1 MRLTRNEPT
10 HRMRR
15 LGEVLREL
23 RRRAGLSQQEAADRL
38 NYDHRKISRIEKG
51 QRPDYHGMRAMLD
64 TYGVP
69 FSQWEPYMEMYARAL
84 EKGWWTKYDL
94 EDQGYISLE
103 HDAAKVSDFQVTY
116 VPGLLQTAEYL
127 RAGFARARVQR
138 SKKWIDNQV
147 EVRMLRQERLTADDP
162 LRFHTIMVES
172 ALAHASE
179 AQLRHIGKRAQL
191 DHVTVQVLTR
201 AAGPNDGQMG
211 PFTVLDFPA
220 KADRS
225 VLYIEHASGSLH
237 VEDPSK
243 VKVAKLTFTHLSKL
257 ALTPAESA
265 EWIGRLAAER

>member
-1 MRLTRNEPT
+1 MSRNEPT

-23 RRRAGLSQQEAADRL
+23 RQRAGLSQLEAADRL

-51 QRPDYHGMRAMLD
+51 QKPDYHGMRAMLD
-64 TYGVP
+64 TYGVSV
-69 FSQWEPYMEMYARAL
+69 SQWEPYMEMYARAL

-103 HDAAKVSDFQVTY
+103 HDASKVCDYQIAY
-116 VPGLLQTAEYL
+116 VPGLLQTEEYL
-127 RAGFARARVQR
+127 RAGFGRARVQR
-138 SKKWIDNQV
+138 SKRWIDNQV
-147 EVRMLRQERLTADDP
+147 EVRMLRQKRLAAGEP
-162 LRFHTIMVES
+162 LHLHAIVLES

-179 AQLRHIGKRAQL
+179 AQLLHIGKRARL
-191 DHVTVQVLTR
+191 DHVTVQVITH
-201 AAGPNDGQMG
+201 AVGPNDGQMG
-211 PFTVLDFPA
+211 SFTVLDFPV

-225 VLYIEHASGSLH
+225 VLYVEHAAGSLH

-257 ALTPAESA
+257 ALTPQESA

>member
-1 MRLTRNEPT
+1 MSRNEPT

-23 RRRAGLSQQEAADRL
+23 RQRAGLSQQEAADRL

-94 EDQGYISLE
+94 DDQGYISLE
-103 HDAAKVSDFQVTY
+103 HDASKVSDFQVTY
-116 VPGLLQTAEYL
+116 VPGLLQTSDYV
-127 RAGFARARVQR
+127 RAVLAGARVQR
-138 SKKWIDNQV
+138 SKRWIANQI
-147 EVRMLRQERLTADDP
+147 EVRLLRQERLLAEEP
-162 LRFHTIMVES
+162 LQLHAIMLES
-172 ALAHASE
+172 ALAQAS
-179 AQLRHIGKRAQL
+179 RAQL
-191 DHVTVQVLTR
+191 THLEERRRLANVTVQVLPHR
-201 AAGPNDGQMG
+201 AGFNEGQYG
-211 PFTVLDFPA
+211 AFTVLDFPM

-225 VLYIEHASGSLH
+225 VLYVEHAAGSLH

-243 VKVAKLTFTHLSKL
+243 VKVARLTFTHLSKL
-257 ALTPAESA
+257 ALSPEESA
-265 EWIGRLAAER
+265 DWLGRLAAER

>member
-1 MRLTRNEPT
+1 MTRNEPT

-23 RRRAGLSQQEAADRL
+23 RLRAGLSQQDAADRL

-51 QRPDYHGMRAMLD
+51 QKPDYHGMRAMLD

-69 FSQWEPYMEMYARAL
+69 LSQWEPYMEMYARAL

-116 VPGLLQTAEYL
+116 VPGLLQTPDYI
-127 RAGFARARVQR
+127 RAMFTSARVQR
-138 SKKWIDNQV
+138 SKRWIANQV
-147 EVRMLRQERLTADDP
+147 EVRLRRQERLLADEP
-162 LRFHTIMVES
+162 LELRAIVLES
-172 ALAHASE
+172 ALAQASQ
-179 AQLRHIGKRAQL
+179 AQLSQL
-191 DHVTVQVLTR
+191 MERRCLPNVTIQVLPH
-201 AAGPNDGQMG
+201 AKGFHEGHLGA
-211 PFTVLDFPA
+211 FTLLDFPT
-220 KADRS
+220 KSGRS
-225 VLYIEHASGSLH
+225 VLYVEHAAGSQH
-237 VEDPSK
+237 IEDPSK
-243 VKVAKLTFTHLSKL
+243 VKVARLTFTHLSKL